1 MALIVTRE
9 GKKVIIVTETEMFG
23 VAHISMVTNALGA
36 FADEK
41 DTIHGDSLGTKDPNG
56 FTPSQTITHRFGY
69 NRQIPTKVLKNA
81 LDHLQVKL
89 EK

>member
-1 MALIVTRE
+1 MAIIVTRE

-23 VAHISMVTNALGA
+23 VAHINNVINALGA

-41 DTIHGDSLGTKDPNG
+41 SIIHGDSNGTKDPND
-56 FTPSQTITHRFGY
+56 FIKSQTVTHRFGY
-69 NRQIPTKVLKNA
+69 NKQIPTKVLKSA
-81 LDHLQVKL
+81 LDHLQVTL